1 MKRILPMAIL
11 MAVPL
16 LMAAIY
22 MDDQQSYKPYK
33 APVLSAPAGAVPVT
47 GKEMVSQELEQK
59 NPTTASTAS
68 LSQGKA
74 LFETNCA
81 LCHGE
86 TSTERGKV
94 GQKLVPPP
102 PSLDHDLVKGLSDA
116 SIFKSIT
123 LGFGR
128 MPPFQ
133 DKLTPGERWDLV
145 NFLRA
150 RK

>member
-1 MKRILPMAIL
+1 MS
-11 MAVPL
+11 VPL

-47 GKEMVSQELEQK
+47 GKEIVSQDSELK
-59 NPTTASTAS
+59 NPLTATAAS
-68 LSQGKA
+68 VSRGKT
-74 LFETNCA
+74 LFDTNCVM
-81 LCHGE
+81 CHGE
-86 TSTERGKV
+86 TSMERGRV
-94 GQKLVPPP
+94 GKKLVPPP
-102 PSLDHDLVKGLSDA
+102 PGLDHEKLKGLSDA
-116 SIFKSIT
+116 AIFKAVT

-133 DKLTPGERWDLV
+133 DKLTPEERWSLV

>member
-1 MKRILPMAIL
+1 MKHIL
-11 MAVPL
+11 MLVIFMAAPL
-16 LMAAIY
+16 LIAAIY

-47 GKEMVSQELEQK
+47 GKEMVSQESGLR
-59 NPTTASTAS
+59 NPTTVSAAS
-68 LSQGKA
+68 LSQGKT

-86 TSTERGKV
+86 TSTERGRV

-102 PSLDHDLVKGLSDA
+102 PGLDHDMVKGLSDA
-116 SIFKSIT
+116 AIFKAVT

-133 DKLTPGERWDLV
+133 DKLTREERWDLV
-145 NFLRA
+145 NFMRA